1 MSKSEYKTRQ
11 KDAILDYLKQH
22 PGKHVTAGSLQRL
35 LEDKGIHIGT
45 TTIYRTL
52 DRLVAEN
59 QVRKYENGNG
69 QSACY
74 EYLNEETRCH
84 PGEYHMVCERCGRLI
99 HLHCEEMKKITDH
112 IQAGHG
118 FTLDP
123 GRTVLYGICEEC
135 RLLEKEEKKKK
146 EADHH
151 EK

>member
-59 QVRKYENGNG
+59 QVRKYENGSG

-123 GRTVLYGICEEC
+123 GRTVLYGICEEW

>member
-59 QVRKYENGNG
+59 QVRKYENGSG

-84 PGEYHMVCERCGRLI
+84 PGEYHMMCERCGRLI

-135 RLLEKEEKKKK
+135 RLLEEEEKKKK

>member
-59 QVRKYENGNG
+59 QVRKYENGSG

-84 PGEYHMVCERCGRLI
+84 PGEYHMMCERCGRLI

-118 FTLDP
+118 FILDP

-135 RLLEKEEKKKK
+135 RLLEEEEKKKK